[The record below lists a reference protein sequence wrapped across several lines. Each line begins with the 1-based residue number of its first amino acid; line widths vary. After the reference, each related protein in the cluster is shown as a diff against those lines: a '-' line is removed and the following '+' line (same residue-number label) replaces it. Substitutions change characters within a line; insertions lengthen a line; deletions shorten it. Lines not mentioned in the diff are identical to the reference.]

1 MPIEA
6 SRRQLPS
13 ADALSDTVVFA
24 THRRLARRHQW
35 QQRLLF
41 AGGGALLGSLIGLL
55 LDSTLWQA
63 LSLMVGFAA
72 GLLIPRAGSEAWA
85 IDWIEAQ
92 VGFSYRTA
100 LELSHDTYGLAPAV
114 KARARQA
121 LRRLTPPK
129 LQPWWLPAL
138 VLALSLL
145 LLPLLGLEGW
155 RGNASVA
162 TPPGGNA
169 TPATIP
175 PPEQDAAIIPTP
187 DEPQAEPG
195 ATPPNEADTPTAAPD
210 LTRDVDL
217 TGPGRDSAGEGAA
230 RNAPLDS
237 ETLSEFLERLA
248 QEPPREVAPVPVR
261 PPRGESPSGQ
271 AQEAL
276 QPDAGAEEAEPQGE
290 QRGNAVTGDERPAG
304 AEANGEGQASPDNQP
319 GDLAQEPGQ
328 EPGEN
333 AGTAGEP
340 SPEAGGEEA
349 SQELGDTP
357 NDGAGEAAGA
367 GETVPVPVAPAP
379 GAPGGPLEFLPGQLQ
394 EGPAARA
401 GVILQ
406 PGVEPAELPAGMPA
420 GGFERAVE
428 QALTEGRIPVKFQE
442 ILRNYFR

>member
-6 SRRQLPS
+6 SRRQRLS

-63 LSLMVGFAA
+63 LSLMGGFVA
-72 GLLIPRAGSEAWA
+72 GLLIPRPGSETWA
-85 IDWIEAQ
+85 LGWIEAQ

-121 LRRLTPPK
+121 LRRLTSPK
-129 LQPWWLPAL
+129 LQPWWLPML
-138 VLALSLL
+138 VLAVGLL
-145 LLPLLGLEGW
+145 LLPLLGLGNG
-155 RGNASVA
+155 RGSGSLAASPAGDTTPSTPPEQDLTVTPVPQTPEEPAA
-162 TPPGGNA
+162 TPPGL
-169 TPATIP
+169 
-175 PPEQDAAIIPTP
+175 EPTAP
-187 DEPQAEPG
+187 S
-195 ATPPNEADTPTAAPD
+195 AAPD
-210 LTRDVDL
+210 LSRDVDL
-217 TGPGRDSAGEGAA
+217 SGPGRDTAGEGAA

-237 ETLSEFLERLA
+237 EALSQFLERLA

-261 PPRGESPSGQ
+261 P
-271 AQEAL
+271 QEAL
-276 QPDAGAEEAEPQGE
+276 QPDAGAETEPLASEPAPGD
-290 QRGNAVTGDERPAG
+290 QRGEGVTGDERPEG
-304 AEANGEGQASPDNQP
+304 AEANGEGQEPSPDNQP

-333 AGTAGEP
+333 AGTVGEP
-340 SPEAGGEEA
+340 SPEASGSEA

-357 NDGAGEAAGA
+357 NDGTGDTAGA

-379 GAPGGPLEFLPGQLQ
+379 GEPRQPLEFLPGQLQ

-406 PGVEPAELPAGMPA
+406 PGQEPGELPAGMPA

-428 QALTEGRIPVKFQE
+428 QALTEGRIPVEFQE